1 MMRSNKYVK
10 KCVNAFKIDNEYYF
24 CDKDKLLAAKLVKKD
39 VEKTAVL
46 MLNNAKWFI
55 FAF

>member
-1 MMRSNKYVK
+1 MRSNKYVK